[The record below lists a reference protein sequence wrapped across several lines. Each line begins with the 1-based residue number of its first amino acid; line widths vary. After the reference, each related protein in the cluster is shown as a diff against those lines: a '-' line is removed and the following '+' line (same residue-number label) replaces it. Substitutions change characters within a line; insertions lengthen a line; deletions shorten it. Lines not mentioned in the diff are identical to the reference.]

1 MTTRDRQTGTRTPRS
16 PLRGALGLLLFPLC
30 LGLGP
35 FAGGAEAQER
45 EGRDG
50 VWAAGDKARL
60 GVYLEER
67 CEGEAAIEA
76 RVRGF
81 CPETPAVELVIIG
94 GPADRAGIRADDILL
109 TIDGISLGT
118 EEGRLALGR
127 LVRGVP
133 VEIEVTRDSG
143 RIAIEVV
150 PEVMTLDRRVAVRS
164 RFGHGDAEPEIEVFR
179 MPDLHADLE
188 SIEVRLDSLR
198 VGGDAFVFFNQ
209 DSSGQ
214 LTVEVGTPEK
224 AERLVTALR
233 SRQREIARQMRE
245 LEGRHPEP
253 LEGAVALAEVLEE
266 LPIEI
271 RIRSPRAVWENEE
284 LARRLEEVRATSL
297 RSARVRLDSLV
308 RLRSRVHVEVRDSAG
323 QVLVSPPERQFEV
336 VELGFAGPALPGELQ
351 ALFVTDMRV
360 AGAEFRELTPELA
373 EYFQGADAGLLVL
386 RVVPGTPAAR
396 LGLRGGDVVTEAN
409 GRICWDVGTLR
420 SILSRA
426 DDSGG
431 TTVKWIRKGASYS
444 GNITGL

>member
-1 MTTRDRQTGTRTPRS
+1 
-16 PLRGALGLLLFPLC
+16 
-30 LGLGP
+30 
-35 FAGGAEAQER
+35 
-45 EGRDG
+45 
-50 VWAAGDKARL
+50 
-60 GVYLEER
+60 
-67 CEGEAAIEA
+67 
-76 RVRGF
+76 
-81 CPETPAVELVIIG
+81 
-94 GPADRAGIRADDILL
+94 
-109 TIDGISLGT
+109 
-118 EEGRLALGR
+118 
-127 LVRGVP
+127 
-133 VEIEVTRDSG
+133 
-143 RIAIEVV
+143 
-150 PEVMTLDRRVAVRS
+150 VRS